1 MKRSIYSLAL
11 FAVGMTIISC
21 NMDFKKTPSGLV
33 YKIFHKGKSSDPLAK
48 EREWLKL
55 NYTLKLNDSLIY
67 STYGKMPGYGPVPA
81 PSNRSYFPDEI
92 FSLMR
97 KGDSAVV
104 VQSVDTL
111 LKMNIAQRTFP
122 FAKKG
127 DRIKWTFKILEVF
140 HSDSL
145 KEMDYQKE
153 FVKDQPRQQKE
164 MEENRIKMEKEAKI
178 KAAEEGTVIESYLK
192 SKNIKAFKSPKGT
205 YIQMVSEGTGPKAD
219 SGKYLS
225 FKYTGK
231 NFKDQVFDSNMDSNF
246 HHTEPYS
253 VVVGQGGV
261 IPGMDDAFKM
271 LKQGDHVV
279 MYIPGA
285 LAYGPNPQ
293 SPEIGTYENL
303 IFDIHIL
310 EVKDSPPPPPAQT
323 QTGTQKIDKNQKK
336 K

>member
-1 MKRSIYSLAL
+1 
-11 FAVGMTIISC
+11 
-21 NMDFKKTPSGLV
+21 MDFKKTQSGLV
-33 YKIFHKGKSSDPLAK
+33 YKIFHKGKSSEPLAK
-48 EREWLKL
+48 ERDWMKL

-81 PSNRSYFPDEI
+81 ASNKSYFPDEI

-127 DRIKWTFKILEVF
+127 DRIKWTFRIVDVF
-140 HSDSL
+140 HNDSL
-145 KEMDYQKE
+145 KDVDYQKE

-164 MEENRIKMEKEAKI
+164 MEENQIKAEKEIAAKTSEQG
-178 KAAEEGTVIESYLK
+178 KEIEKYLA
-192 SKNIKAFKSPKGT
+192 SKNIQATKSPKGA
-205 YIQMVSEGTGPKAD
+205 YIQMISQGNGPEAD

-225 FKYTGK
+225 FKYTGR
-231 NFKDQVFDSNMDSNF
+231 NFKGQVFDSNIDTAF

-253 VVVGQGGV
+253 VTVGQRGV
-261 IPGMDDAFKM
+261 IPGMDDAFK
-271 LKQGDHVV
+271 LLRQGDHVIL
-279 MYIPGA
+279 YIPGA

-293 SPEIGTYENL
+293 SPEIGAWENL
-303 IFDIHIL
+303 IFDTYIV
-310 EVKDSPPPPPAQT
+310 EVKDSPPPPQAVPGNQP
-323 QTGTQKIDKNQKK
+323 QQKIDKNQKK